1 MGLNLTFL
9 WDRVRQLYSVVYVM
23 TLSVLGNACV
33 CAERQYPRLLQCM
46 GVCTRH
52 ALVLMNA
59 STLTRDG
66 CHVICILLMRKR
78 SRSSGV
84 QHEKFTDLISP
95 PGPRATA
102 AASSRG
108 GLEAVF
114 VT

>member
-33 CAERQYPRLLQCM
+33 CAERQYLRLLQCM
-46 GVCTRH
+46 AVCTRH

-66 CHVICILLMRKR
+66 CHVICVLLMRKR

-84 QHEKFTDLISP
+84 QQEKFTD
-95 PGPRATA
+95 
-102 AASSRG
+102 
-108 GLEAVF
+108 
-114 VT
+114 